1 MNYNFNNETKFS
13 RNEEEFLCTEV
24 DSETVMMHTETGKYY
39 GLDKVSTHI
48 WQLLENNL
56 SLSDLVKL
64 LIEEYQVERETCEKD
79 TKELLEGMLQLQMIN
94 INTPKS

>member
-1 MNYNFNNETKFS
+1 MNYNFNKETIFS

-48 WQLLENNL
+48 WQLLEKEL
-56 SLSDLVKL
+56 SLSGLVDQ
-64 LIEEYQVERETCEKD
+64 LIEEYQVERATCEKD
-79 TKELLEGMLQLQMIN
+79 TKDLLEGMLQLKMIN
-94 INTPKS
+94 ALDR